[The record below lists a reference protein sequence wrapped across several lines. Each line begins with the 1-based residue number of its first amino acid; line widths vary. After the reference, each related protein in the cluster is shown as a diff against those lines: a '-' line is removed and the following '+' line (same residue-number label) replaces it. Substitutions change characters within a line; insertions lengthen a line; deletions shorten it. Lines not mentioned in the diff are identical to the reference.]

1 MNIRTR
7 INVVAFFLVT
17 MGISVASAAPIT
29 LIDKT
34 FDGNDGNDIGG
45 AWQGAGWSGIS
56 TGNPNTGE
64 VTLNAGPNN
73 MRANLNTSG
82 TVDVSGASSF
92 TMTWNIA
99 TGATNFLTENDGTGV
114 WHGGLFFGV
123 TTATAGGFEGAPF
136 AFGVNLVRGTESA
149 GWAVVDSVSGSYS
162 AYALSGTA
170 PTQTSMED
178 GFTLSITL
186 NDDNTYEVS
195 STGLSNTDTSTGSL
209 NGTKASYSDFA
220 SLRAYT
226 SVGGGGVTYT
236 VTRATLTVVPEP
248 GSLALWGLGLL
259 GLIGF
264 TRRSRSNG

>member
-1 MNIRTR
+1 MNIRTKTTF
-7 INVVAFFLVT
+7 VALFALI
-17 MGISVASAAPIT
+17 MGITVASAAPIT

-45 AWQGAGWSGIS
+45 AWQGAGWAGIS
-56 TGNPNTGE
+56 TGNPSTGE
-64 VTLNAGPNN
+64 VTLSTGNNN
-73 MRANLNTSG
+73 MRANLNSAG

-92 TMTWNIA
+92 TITWDIA
-99 TGATNFLTENDGTGV
+99 SGATNFLTDGDKTGV
-114 WHGGLFFGV
+114 WHNGLFFGV
-123 TTATAGGFEGAPF
+123 TNETAGKFEDADF
-136 AFGVNLVRGTESA
+136 AFGVNLVKGTESA

-186 NDDNTYEVS
+186 NDDDTYEVS

-209 NGTKASYSDFA
+209 SGSKASYSDFA
-220 SLRAYT
+220 SLMAYT

-236 VTRATLTVVPEP
+236 VTRATLTAAAIPEP
-248 GSLALWGLGLL
+248 STMILAGLGLA
-259 GLIGF
+259 GL
-264 TRRSRSNG
+264 TLRRRRRK